1 VSDHIVTGEETTSDE
16 RERTF
21 GDMVTLA
28 LEGLLADA
36 S

>member
-1 VSDHIVTGEETTSDE
+1 VSVEETTSDE

-28 LEGLLADA
+28 LEGLLADT